1 MSKFPLTKSLLS
13 IALRES
19 YVRSFGRYFLTSIS
33 SIDVTSLPKKVSYD
47 YVVPPSI
54 CRKYPTIEKPICST
68 AAILSLFDELS
79 SQSLIIKDPLHRP
92 GVSIHLDTQM
102 TQPIYSGDKLLV
114 VTKADKI
121 GKSVGFSS
129 VEIHRVVEG
138 EEPNSERTLVAKGK
152 HIKYMP
158 MGLAWSIIFHSMIIN
173 FTLWIYNTFRRNKF
187 TTPIDHLFQE
197 FWSKKDAPLN
207 LSDEEKRTS
216 YVFDSLDVQTV
227 QDGDYNVKVKKH
239 MKNMLGMLHGGALAT
254 SIDQA
259 LYLHYK
265 KIIEDDKIPIYVDD
279 IDIRYLTSMKGE
291 ITIHV
296 EDDLDSYHIPG
307 TQIYMKSIGKVFD
320 KKNRVC
326 AEFTCHWKIH

>member
-1 MSKFPLTKSLLS
+1 MSKSLAKSLLA

-19 YVRSFGRYFLTSIS
+19 YVRSFGKYFLTSIS
-33 SIDVTSLPKKVSYD
+33 SIDINSLPKKVTYD
-47 YVVPPSI
+47 YIVPPSM
-54 CRKYPTIEKPICST
+54 CRKYPNIEKPICST

-79 SQSLIIKDPLHRP
+79 SQSLIIKDSLHRP

-102 TQPIYSGDKLLV
+102 TQPIHSGDKLVV

-129 VEIHRVVEG
+129 VEIHKVVEG
-138 EEPNSERTLVAKGK
+138 EPSNSERTLVAKGK

-158 MGLAWSIIFHSMIIN
+158 MGLAWSIIFHSLFIN
-173 FTLWIYNTFRRNKF
+173 FTLWIYNTFRRDKF
-187 TTPIDHLFQE
+187 KTPIDHLFNE
-197 FWSKKDAPLN
+197 YWNKKDAPTK
-207 LSDEEKRTS
+207 LSDEEKKIS
-216 YVFDSLDVQTV
+216 NLFDSLDVQPAK
-227 QDGDYNVKVKKH
+227 DGEYKVKVKSH

-254 SIDQA
+254 SIDQS

-265 KIIEDDKIPIYVDD
+265 KIIEGDKVPIYVDD

-291 ITIHV
+291 VSIFV

-307 TQIYMKSIGKVFD
+307 TNVYLRSIGKVVD
-320 KKNRVC
+320 SKNRVC
-326 AEFTCHWKIH
+326 AEFTAHWRLY